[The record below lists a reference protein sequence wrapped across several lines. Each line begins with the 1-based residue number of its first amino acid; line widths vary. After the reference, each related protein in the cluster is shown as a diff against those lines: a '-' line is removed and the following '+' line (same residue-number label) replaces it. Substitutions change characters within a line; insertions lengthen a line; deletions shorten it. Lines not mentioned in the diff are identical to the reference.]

1 MAKILYYDASAGISG
16 DMNLAALVGL
26 GVDFDYLCAEL
37 EKLNLHGE
45 FKLKRKNVLKN
56 GIAATKIDVVCA
68 GKRGEIPLGLSGD
81 KFCSNGLSGVKF
93 EADRCENI
101 RQSTHAKFHSH
112 SRNLGQILK
121 LVETSQLSA
130 FVKDMAGK
138 IFKQIAIAEAK
149 MHGVSVW
156 DVHFHEVG
164 AIDSIVDVVGAAIC
178 IEALGVPQ
186 IFTSQIELGGGFVRC
201 AHGKL
206 AVPAPATA
214 EILRGASVSLGRA
227 DFEMATPTGAAIL
240 KVCARNLSDTDHRE
254 VPQNFKILS
263 VGYGAGDKD
272 AAGFANV
279 LRVMLCETDEERGEG
294 DERNLSARP
303 GYGEVCKQ
311 ILISTNIDD
320 MDAESFAFACE
331 ILRENGALDVFSR
344 SIFMKKGR
352 MGFELNALC
361 RKQDAQ
367 NLKDL
372 IFTHTTAIGVREIE
386 VTKTELKREFARVQT
401 KFGEI
406 GVKISRGKACETGT
420 GAQQNLNVQQ
430 NLGARQNFAAS
441 NSVREILK
449 IKPEF
454 EDCKAAA
461 LAHGTTIERV
471 RKEALKIYDETR
483 KTKG

>member
-1 MAKILYYDASAGISG
+1 MAKILYYDASCGISG
-16 DMNLAALVGL
+16 DMNLAALVEL
-26 GVDFDYLCAEL
+26 GVDFGYLCAEL
-37 EKLNLHGE
+37 KKLNLAGK
-45 FKLKRKNVLKN
+45 FKLVRKNVLKN

-68 GKRGEIPLGLSGD
+68 GERGEIPLGISSG

-156 DVHFHEVG
+156 DVHFHEIG

-254 VPQNFKILS
+254 TPQNFKILS

-272 AAGFANV
+272 AADFANV

-294 DERNLSARP
+294 DERNLSARA
-303 GYGEVCKQ
+303 GYGAVCKQ

-352 MGFELNALC
+352 AGFELNALC

-372 IFTHTTAIGVREIE
+372 IFTHTTAIGVREVE
-386 VTKTELKREFARVQT
+386 VAKTELKREFVRVQT

-406 GVKISRGKACETGT
+406 RVKISRGKACETGT

-430 NLGARQNFAAS
+430 NLGARQNSAAS
-441 NSVREILK
+441 NSVQEILK

-454 EDCKAAA
+454 DECKAAA